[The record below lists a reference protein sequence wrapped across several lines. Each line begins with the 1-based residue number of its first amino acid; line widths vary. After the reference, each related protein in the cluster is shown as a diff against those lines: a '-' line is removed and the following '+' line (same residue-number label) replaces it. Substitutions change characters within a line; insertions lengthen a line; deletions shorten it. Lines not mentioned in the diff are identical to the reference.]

1 MQSANES
8 VYGPVA
14 DAAALKYGLDPSIF
28 RRLIASESSWNPHA
42 LNPQVTR
49 TGENAIGIAQFLPS
63 TAQSL
68 GVDPL
73 DPYSALDGAARY
85 LSQLV
90 AKYGTMGGV
99 AAYKGSPNSP
109 LALSQ
114 AAQVVGGDGG
124 MADVAQAAQ
133 SAAQSEAS
141 NAPKPGNDKSLWQY
155 SWSDLKEA
163 ISNSLMGFTLGLVGI
178 LLIIF
183 SIYMLAKRG
192 GTDSVATVKQIAGA

>member
-1 MQSANES
+1 MQNANLS

-14 DAAALKYGLDPSIF
+14 DAAAQKYGLDPTIF
-28 RRLIASESSWNPHA
+28 RNLIASESSWNPYA
-42 LNPQVTR
+42 VNPQPTR
-49 TGENAIGIAQFLPS
+49 SGEQAVGIAQFLPS

-85 LSQLV
+85 LSQLT
-90 AKYGTMGGV
+90 AKYGLLGGV

-114 AAQVVGGDGG
+114 AAKVVGQSDSVQ
-124 MADVAQAAQ
+124 DVSQAAE
-133 SAAQSEAS
+133 SAANQ
-141 NAPKPGNDKSLWQY
+141 APKPKNDKSLWQY
-155 SWSDLKEA
+155 SWDDLKAA

-183 SIYMLAKRG
+183 SIYMLTKRG
-192 GTDSVATVKQIAGA
+192 GTDSLATAKQMAGV

>member
-1 MQSANES
+1 MQSANLS

-14 DAAALKYGLDPSIF
+14 DAAAQKYGLDPTIF
-28 RRLIASESSWNPHA
+28 RNLIASESSWDPYA
-42 LNPQVTR
+42 INPQATR
-49 TGENAIGIAQFLPS
+49 SGEQAVGIAQFLPS

-85 LSQLV
+85 LSQLT
-90 AKYGTMGGV
+90 AKYGLLGGV
-99 AAYKGSPNSP
+99 AAYKGSPDSP

-114 AAQVVGGDGG
+114 AAQVVGQSDMQG
-124 MADVAQAAQ
+124 VSQAAE
-133 SAAQSEAS
+133 SAANQ
-141 NAPKPGNDKSLWQY
+141 APKPKNDKSLWQY
-155 SWSDLKEA
+155 SWDDLKAA

-183 SIYMLAKRG
+183 SVYMLTKRG
-192 GTDSVATVKQIAGA
+192 GTDSLATAKQMAGV